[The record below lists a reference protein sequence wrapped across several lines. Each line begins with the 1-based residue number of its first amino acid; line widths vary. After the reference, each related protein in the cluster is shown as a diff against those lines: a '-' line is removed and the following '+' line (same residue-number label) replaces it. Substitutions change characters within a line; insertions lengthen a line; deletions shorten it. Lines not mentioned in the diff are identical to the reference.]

1 MVKKETKLCVIKT
14 IIISI
19 SNIIIADFRRKK
31 TKYLIRRRPILIVCK
46 QNRAAG
52 GRDATHLPKHCYGH
66 LQPLQASFV
75 SVAVMTSIRYDYM
88 VKQSYIHSPASF
100 QQGMG

>member
-1 MVKKETKLCVIKT
+1 MIFFLLNRRFQASTKNTL
-14 IIISI
+14 SP
-19 SNIIIADFRRKK
+19 
-31 TKYLIRRRPILIVCK
+31 RRPILVVCK

-52 GRDATHLPKHCYGH
+52 GRDATHLPKCCYGH
-66 LQPLQASFV
+66 FQPLQASFV
-75 SVAVMTSIRYDYM
+75 PVAVMTSIRHYHV